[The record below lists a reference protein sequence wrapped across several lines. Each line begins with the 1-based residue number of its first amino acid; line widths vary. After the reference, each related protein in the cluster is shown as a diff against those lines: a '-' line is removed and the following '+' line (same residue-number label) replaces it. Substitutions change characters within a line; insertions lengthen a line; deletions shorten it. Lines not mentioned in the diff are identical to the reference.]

1 MRSAPEIAA
10 PSLSHRSLRVLPW
23 VILLTALPLRGM
35 AQPTPAP
42 KLDKAATVQLLRT
55 IDERTSSPGDFKALF
70 YLEQKK
76 KGEQDSIREGIVYRR
91 DADRKLMIVLT
102 KPKSEQGKGYLRME
116 RNLWMYDATVGRWER
131 KTERERIA
139 GTDSHRA
146 DFDESRLVEE
156 YDPTFEGL
164 EKLGAFDVY
173 KVSLTVKPGMDVAY
187 PRSLLWIDVASG
199 NTLKRQDFALSGRL
213 MRTEYYPK
221 WNHSPSPSTGKD
233 IWFPQEVRIYDEVEK
248 SNSTTVVFQSLDPRP
263 LPQNLFTKAWLEAQ
277 SR

>member
-1 MRSAPEIAA
+1 MRSDPEIPAT
-10 PSLSHRSLRVLPW
+10 PLPHRPLRVLPW
-23 VILLTALPLRGM
+23 VLLLTVLPLRGM

-55 IDERTSSPGDFKALF
+55 IDERTRSPGDFKLLF
-70 YLEQKK
+70 YVEQKK
-76 KGEQDSIREGIVYRR
+76 KGERDSIREGIVYRR
-91 DADRKLMIVLT
+91 DADRKMMIVLT
-102 KPKSEQGKGYLRME
+102 KPKSEQGKGYLRLE

-131 KTERERIA
+131 KTDRERIA

-146 DFDESRLVEE
+146 DFDESRLAEE
-156 YDPTFEGL
+156 YEPTFEGQ

-187 PRSLLWIDVASG
+187 PRALLWVDVASG

-221 WNHSPSPSTGKD
+221 WNRLASSSQGKD
-233 IWFPQEVRIYDEVEK
+233 IWFPHEVRIYDEVEK
-248 SNSTTVVFQSLDPRP
+248 TNSTRVVFQSVDPRP
-263 LPQNLFTKAWLEAQ
+263 LPQNLFTKAWLESQ